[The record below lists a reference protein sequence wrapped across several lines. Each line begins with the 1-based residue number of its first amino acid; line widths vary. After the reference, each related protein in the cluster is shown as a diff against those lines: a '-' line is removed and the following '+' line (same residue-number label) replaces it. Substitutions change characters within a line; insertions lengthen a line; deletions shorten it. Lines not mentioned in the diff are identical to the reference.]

1 MLKMEHV
8 QINFV
13 FFFILLRTFTT
24 EIYVIYY
31 CVTTI
36 NNE

>member
-13 FFFILLRTFTT
+13 FFFHTVAYIYNRNIRDLLL
-24 EIYVIYY
+24 
-31 CVTTI
+31 C
-36 NNE
+36 NNNK